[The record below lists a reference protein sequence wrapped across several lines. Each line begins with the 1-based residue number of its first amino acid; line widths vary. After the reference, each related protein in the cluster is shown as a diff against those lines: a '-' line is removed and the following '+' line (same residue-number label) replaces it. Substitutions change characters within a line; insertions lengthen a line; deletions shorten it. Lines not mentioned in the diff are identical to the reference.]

1 MKTNPS
7 RSPKRRTAAS
17 GSPAERH
24 RVWKPGLAR
33 LCRSCR
39 ERTTKSAVTARVT
52 LGERVARLSLCVIC
66 TVGVA
71 ALVAGKSFAQALE
84 RPQSS
89 FELIDPKVLRVCAD
103 PHNMPFST
111 DKGEGFENK
120 VAELFADKLGKGLA
134 YAWYPQATGFVRNT
148 LAAHRCDVI
157 MGAPQGDDLVQVT
170 NPYYRTAYALVSKQ
184 SSGLAGVDT
193 IEDPQLKGKR
203 IGVVAGTPPG
213 NNMAANGL
221 MANAKPYPLVVDTR
235 VDSSAAAMMHDLESG
250 EIDAGILWGPMAGYY
265 ARQANS
271 GMTVV
276 PLVKETTG
284 PRLAYRIA
292 MGVRFADQ
300 DWKRLLNR
308 LVAENQP
315 AINKLLL
322 SFGVPLLDDSDRPIA
337 EDPVAK

>member
-1 MKTNPS
+1 
-7 RSPKRRTAAS
+7 
-17 GSPAERH
+17 
-24 RVWKPGLAR
+24 LAV
-33 LCRSCR
+33 
-39 ERTTKSAVTARVT
+39 VTV
-52 LGERVARLSLCVIC
+52 
-66 TVGVA
+66 
-71 ALVAGKSFAQALE
+71 LVSVKSFGQGLE

-89 FELIDPKVLRVCAD
+89 LELIDPKVFSVCAD

-120 VAELFADKLGKGLA
+120 LAELFANKLGKGIA

-157 MGAPQGDDLVQVT
+157 MGAPQGDDMVQVT
-170 NPYYRTAYALVSKQ
+170 NPYYRTAYALVFKQ
-184 SSGLAGVDT
+184 GQGLEGVDT
-193 IEDPQLKGKR
+193 LEDPRLKGRR
-203 IGVVAGTPPG
+203 IGIVAGTPPG
-213 NNMAANGL
+213 NNMATNGL

-235 VDSSAAAMMHDLESG
+235 VDSSAAAMMRDLEAG
-250 EIDAGILWGPMAGYY
+250 DIDAGVLWGPMAGYY
-265 ARQANS
+265 AQQARS
-271 GMTVV
+271 PMTVV

-308 LVAENQP
+308 MIADNQP

-322 SFGVPLLDDSDRPIA
+322 SYGVPLLDDNDRPIT
-337 EDPVAK
+337 EGSIAK